1 MIRITLLWVI
11 ASALLFGGERIAG
24 AGATRWTLD
33 GFALL
38 FVITTLGIRF
48 KALGDSDTGRQQA
61 QKLAFVSTVIGTL
74 GLISYGITIEPVT
87 DALAQSEAFTQRWNG
102 VFQSLAPV
110 LWVIGTLPALF
121 LDITLAANPSVLPH
135 SAAQRATTSAL
146 TAALAICLVFPIN
159 YMAANTDIEW
169 DTAYF
174 RVTRPGAP
182 TLSAAETLPEPVN
195 ITLFFPA
202 GNEVAEAIR
211 PYFNQVAEASN
222 GLIQVSFADQAL
234 SPAIAEELN
243 IRENGYIVF
252 QGSGDPEKLKMN
264 TDINKGGTRSK
275 LKKLD
280 GDVLKRLLKVSRGER
295 IAYLLTGHREASST
309 AKGNPFRKISKL
321 KTGMQQI
328 GFKTKNF
335 GVSQGSTVAVPED
348 ADVVLVFDPLDELTE
363 DEIGALTA
371 YADAGGS
378 LFIITTPDGNEL
390 TPLLSHLGLSKTPGM
405 LADAEHS
412 RRSPH
417 LVLTDRYSTHPTVKI
432 LSDAKTVMV
441 LARSSAF
448 DIADAEKGK
457 HTVLIRTQSST
468 FLDSD
473 KNGTRNND
481 EQSTVYNAAYA
492 IEGPSTDPEIPAYRA
507 MVVGTMAPFSDKQ
520 INVDSKG
527 WVAGQFFVD
536 GLKWLT
542 REDAIVG
549 MSDSQED
556 VKIDHSPDGQRLWF
570 WLTILGVP
578 LLVLSAGGLHIISRR
593 RKK

>member
-1 MIRITLLWVI
+1 MIRSTLLWVV

-33 GFALL
+33 AFALL
-38 FVITTLGIRF
+38 FVITTLGLRY
-48 KALGDSDTGRQQA
+48 KSLNEHDTGRKHA
-61 QKLAFVSTVIGTL
+61 QKTAFFCTLVGTL
-74 GLISYGITIEPVT
+74 GLVSYGITMEPVT
-87 DALAQSEAFTQRWNG
+87 DALGQSEAFTQRWNG
-102 VFQSLAPV
+102 VFQSIAPI

-121 LDITLAANPSVLPH
+121 LDMTLAANPTVLPLTA
-135 SAAQRATTSAL
+135 SRRSTTSAL
-146 TAALAICLVFPIN
+146 TAALAVCLVFPIN
-159 YMAANTDIEW
+159 FMAAHTDLEW

-174 RVTRPGAP
+174 RVTRPGVP
-182 TLSAAETLPEPVN
+182 TLSAAATLPEPVN

-211 PYFNQVAEASN
+211 PYFTQVAEASN
-222 GLIQVSFADQAL
+222 GLVQVSFIDQAL
-234 SPAIAEELN
+234 SPEIAEELN

-264 TDINKGGTRSK
+264 TDINKGGARSK

-295 IAYLLTGHREASST
+295 IAYVLTGHREANGT
-309 AKGNPFRKISKL
+309 DKNPFRKISKL
-321 KTGMQQI
+321 KTAMQQV

-335 GVSQGSTVAVPED
+335 GVNQGSTVAVPED
-348 ADVVLVFDPLDELTE
+348 ADVVLIFDPLDGLTE
-363 DEIGALTA
+363 DETTALTA

-378 LFIITTPDGNEL
+378 LFIVTTPDGTQL
-390 TPLLSHLGLSKTPGM
+390 TPLLSHLGLAKTSGM
-405 LADAEHS
+405 LADPKQS

-417 LVLTDRYSTHPTVKI
+417 LILTDRYSTHPTVKV

-441 LARSSAF
+441 LAWSSAF
-448 DIADAEKGK
+448 DVASKEKGR
-457 HTVLIRTQSST
+457 HTVLIRTPSST
-468 FLDSD
+468 FADSD
-473 KNGTRNND
+473 KDGVMNG
-481 EQSTVYNAAYA
+481 EEKAQVYNAAYA
-492 IEGPSTDPEIPAYRA
+492 IEGQPQSEDAPAFRA
-507 MVVGTMAPFSDKQ
+507 MVVGTMAPFSDNQ
-520 INVDSKG
+520 INVDSRG

-536 GLKWLT
+536 GMKWLT

-549 MSDSQED
+549 ATDSQED
-556 VKIDHSPDGQRLWF
+556 VKIDHSPDGVKLWF

-593 RKK
+593 RKQ